1 LIKDAK
7 PMAQPSTL
15 PNESDRVHFSDLTC
29 TNRPAFSI
37 GGLGMLAIA
46 LTGCMSPEQER
57 LVNLNE
63 DRGAC
68 FSMGARYGSSAHT
81 ECMLRQQERRDNEG
95 LRLAEQARIHSEIAR
110 NAQEMREDRRRHRR
124 DEKRA

>member
-1 LIKDAK
+1 MQLFNLART
-7 PMAQPSTL
+7 S
-15 PNESDRVHFSDLTC
+15 RH
-29 TNRPAFSI
+29 AFSI

-63 DRGAC
+63 DQGAC
-68 FSMGARYGSSAHT
+68 SSIGARYGSPAHT

-95 LRLAEQARIHSEIAR
+95 LRFAEQARIHSEIAR

-124 DEKRA
+124 DEKRD